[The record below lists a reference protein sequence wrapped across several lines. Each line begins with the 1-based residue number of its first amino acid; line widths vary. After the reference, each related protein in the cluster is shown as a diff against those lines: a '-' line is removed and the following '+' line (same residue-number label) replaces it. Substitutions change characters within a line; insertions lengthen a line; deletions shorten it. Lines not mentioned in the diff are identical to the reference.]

1 MKKLRQ
7 FSTLLFLALLP
18 LIAHGQSKV
27 KGAVIDYNTKKGI
40 GDCNVY
46 LSGTSK
52 GSFTNTK
59 GFFEITGVPDGIY
72 ELVFSHVNYKS
83 HVEIIEV
90 KGKDVSVKS
99 SLIVNPTSLNSVVVT
114 NEKDRATRRRAL
126 RKFKDFFF
134 GKQYLESNIFIQN
147 EDIIDLSK
155 EEDGIIKSKN
165 PYVLQIKNN
174 YLGYELEYY
183 VKEFLLSNGNN
194 MVLGFPR
201 FTAQNPENP
210 TQELMWMENRQRAYN
225 GSLRHFFAS
234 LLKGELKESGFEA
247 YLTRDDPEVLEDEK
261 ADYFKEKLEQRVLI
275 DSKDLPL
282 SITINDTEFE
292 NIKEINFSQIVEV
305 NYIKE
310 FGKVGGYQNSKFKMV
325 KDFVYV
331 YTNGVVVNPSA
342 IKLFGQWADEGTY
355 ELLPYDFVSNDTL
368 VLEDNAER
376 QRRLAQL
383 NKLAQEQPVEK
394 VYVHT
399 NRSDYYP
406 DETIWFKAYAVA
418 GPLHQPSPLSYN
430 IYVDLLDPDQ
440 KTLKQLMLISDQ
452 GFAHGSIELEKG
464 LKDGRYAL
472 QAYTQS
478 MKDGSPEYFFRK
490 EIRVNSI
497 RGATDDLRQAEDI
510 DLQFFPEGGHL
521 VGDIAGTVAFKAIDE
536 HGMPVTV
543 SGKVFNGADQQ
554 ISQIFTRHDGMG
566 TFPLTP
572 QVDQQYYVILDQSPK
587 KFDLPSVEING
598 VTLQLDNRSNEK
610 NLIITIKKNDRT
622 KAEDLFLIGH
632 ARSWLSYTSSVNF
645 EGNEAKIT
653 VPKTTFREGVNH
665 LTLFD
670 KKGNPLAERLFY
682 TRGQTTL
689 KVAIESDKESYK
701 ARELTKL
708 KIKVTDNDGAPVEG
722 NFSLT
727 AFNANRVFETS
738 PNDHIVSNLL
748 LNSDIKGYLHHP
760 AYYFESLSPA
770 KDRNLDLVMMTH
782 GWSRFSWQELESMV
796 ENPTEYD
803 YGQRIDISGRMLVE
817 GSKKPVKNGTVTYIN
832 NASQNPETLV
842 ATTDRKGEFVI
853 EDATP
858 FENLAFLLRGQT
870 SKKGK
875 SVEFQ
880 VDPEKRETLTIPLF
894 NEVTLQNPPETSEDD
909 LAFDPNEGGSLSG
922 SPTVTSFLAKDNKD
936 YLSTLQI
943 LETVVIEAEK
953 EEPKRL
959 SLYGAPSFSMDVT
972 DAVRSYTGTNVLK
985 FLKGRLPG
993 VLISDNDVAS
1003 TIEIR
1008 TLTMSTATVGDPGGE
1023 DIGGFPP
1030 LSNVINSNP
1039 DNPMLF
1045 LDNVPV
1051 TIEIIVGLPAS
1062 IIERVE
1068 VFKGPDAA
1076 AFGAN
1081 GVKGALMFFTK
1092 PGISAFNYIK
1102 TKGIQA
1108 FTVAGYHLAQDF
1120 YVPKYDASYQETGV
1134 PDYRIA
1140 IHWQPVIKTNEQGE
1154 AEVTFYNSDD
1164 LNTIKVLL
1172 EGISMDG
1179 VPGIGSYQYEVITR
1193 Q

>member
-7 FSTLLFLALLP
+7 LSTLFFLALLP
-18 LIAHGQSKV
+18 LMAHGQSKV
-27 KGAVIDYNTKKGI
+27 KGAVVDYNTKKGI

-52 GSFTNTK
+52 GSFTNAK
-59 GFFEITGVPDGIY
+59 GFFEITDVPDGIY
-72 ELVFSHVNYKS
+72 ELVFSHVTYKA

-90 KGKDVSVKS
+90 RGKDVSVRS

-134 GKQYLESNIFIQN
+134 GKQYLESNITIQN

-165 PYVLQIKNN
+165 PYVLQVKNN
-174 YLGYELEYY
+174 YLGYDLEYY

-194 MVLGFPR
+194 MVLGFPK
-201 FTAQNPENP
+201 FSTQNPENP
-210 TQELMWMENRQRAYN
+210 TQDLMWTENRQRAYN

-234 LLKGELKESGFEA
+234 LLKGELEESGFEA

-261 ADYFKEKLEQRVLI
+261 ADYFKEKLEQKVLI

-292 NIKEINFSQIVEV
+292 NIKKINFAQIVEV
-305 NYIKE
+305 NYTKE

-325 KDFVYV
+325 KDYMYV
-331 YTNGVVVNPSA
+331 YTNGVVINPSA

-418 GPLHQPSPLSYN
+418 GPLHQPSPLSHN

-440 KTLKQLMLISDQ
+440 KPLKQMMLISDQ
-452 GFAHGSIELEKG
+452 GFAHGSIELAKG
-464 LKDGRYAL
+464 LKDGKYVL

-478 MKDGSPEYFFRK
+478 MKDDSPEYFFRK
-490 EIRVNSI
+490 EITINSI
-497 RGATDDLRQAEDI
+497 RGATDDLQQAKDI
-510 DLQFFPEGGHL
+510 DLQFFPEGGHM
-521 VGDIAGTVAFKAIDE
+521 VDNIAGTVAFKAIDE
-536 HGMPVTV
+536 RGMPVTV

-572 QVDQQYYVILDQSPK
+572 EADQQYYVILDQLPK
-587 KFDLPSVEING
+587 KFDLPSVEMNG
-598 VTLQLDNRSNEK
+598 VTLQLDNRSNK
-610 NLIITIKKNDRT
+610 DNLIITVKKNDRT
-622 KAEDLFLIGH
+622 KTEDLFLIGH
-632 ARSWLSYTSSVNF
+632 ARSWLSYTASVNF
-645 EGNEAKIT
+645 DGNEAKIT

-670 KKGNPLAERLFY
+670 KKGKPLAERLFY
-682 TRGQTTL
+682 SRGNTTL
-689 KVAIESDKESYK
+689 RIGIESDKESYK

-708 KIKVTDNDGAPVEG
+708 KIKVTDDDGAPVQG

-727 AFNANRVFETS
+727 AFNTNRVFQTS

-760 AYYFESLSPA
+760 AYYFESVSA
-770 KDRNLDLVMMTH
+770 VKDRNLDLVMMTH
-782 GWSRFSWQELESMV
+782 GWTRFNWSELESLT
-796 ENPTEYD
+796 ENPVEPD
-803 YGQRIDISGRMLVE
+803 YGQRIDIRGRMLLE
-817 GSKKPVKNGTVTYIN
+817 GTKKPIKNGTVTYIN

-842 ATTDRKGEFVI
+842 ATTDRKGEFVL

-858 FENLAFLLRGQT
+858 FEGLAFLLRGQT

-875 SVEFQ
+875 SVEFE
-880 VDPEKRETLTIPLF
+880 VDPEKREIPTIPLF
-894 NEVTLQNPPETSEDD
+894 NEITLQNPPQASEEE
-909 LAFDPNEGGSLSG
+909 LAFDPNEGSGLGSI
-922 SPTVTSFLAKDNKD
+922 PAAVTFLAKDNKD

-943 LETVVIEAEK
+943 LETVVIEAKK
-953 EEPKRL
+953 EAPKRI
-959 SLYGAPSFSMDVT
+959 SVYGAPSLSMDV
-972 DAVRSYTGTNVLK
+972 ASVVRNYNGTNVLK

-993 VLISDNDVAS
+993 VLISDNDLAS

-1008 TLTMSTATVGDPGGE
+1008 SVSMNSAGLAPDANDADSPFQSLTS
-1023 DIGGFPP
+1023 
-1030 LSNVINSNP
+1030 VIDTNP
-1039 DNPMLF
+1039 DNPLLF

-1051 TIEIIVGLPAS
+1051 TLEVIIGLPAN
-1062 IIERVE
+1062 IVERVE
-1068 VFKGPDAA
+1068 VFKGPDAVV
-1076 AFGAN
+1076 FGSNGAN
-1081 GVKGALMFFTK
+1081 GAIMFFTK

-1102 TKGIQA
+1102 TNGIQA
-1108 FTVAGYHLAQDF
+1108 FTVEGYHLGQEF

-1154 AEVTFYNSDD
+1154 AEVNFYNSDD

-1179 VPGIGSYQYEVITR
+1179 IPGIGSYQYDVITR

>member
-1 MKKLRQ
+1 MKNLRQ
-7 FSTLLFLALLP
+7 LSTLLFLSLLP
-18 LIAHGQSKV
+18 LMAHGQSKV

-52 GSFTNTK
+52 GSFTNAK
-59 GFFEITGVPDGIY
+59 GFFEITDVPDGIY
-72 ELVFSHVNYKS
+72 ELVFSHVNYKP
-83 HVEIIEV
+83 HIEIIEV
-90 KGKDVSVKS
+90 RGKDVAIKS
-99 SLIVNPTSLNSVVVT
+99 SLIVNPTSLTSVVVT
-114 NEKDRATRRRAL
+114 NQKDRAARRRSL
-126 RKFKDFFF
+126 KRFKEFFF
-134 GKQYLESNIFIQN
+134 GKQYLESNISIKN

-165 PYVLQIKNN
+165 PYVLQVEND
-174 YLGYELEYY
+174 YLGYDLEYY
-183 VKEFLLSNGNN
+183 VKEFLLSSGNN
-194 MVLGFPR
+194 MVLGFPK
-201 FTAQNPENP
+201 FTAQDSENP
-210 TQELMWMENRQRAYN
+210 TKDLMWMENRQRAYN
-225 GSLRHFFAS
+225 GSLRHFFTA
-234 LLKGELKESGFEA
+234 LLKGELEESGFEA
-247 YLTRDDPEVLEDEK
+247 YLTRDDPEVLEDETSE
-261 ADYFKEKLEQRVLI
+261 YFKQKLEQRVLI
-275 DSKDLPL
+275 DSKNLPI
-282 SITINDTEFE
+282 SITVNDTDFE
-292 NIKEINFSQIVEV
+292 NIKEINFAQIVDV
-305 NYIKE
+305 NYTKE
-310 FGKVGGYQNSKFKMV
+310 FGRVGGYQNSKFKMV
-325 KDFVYV
+325 KDYVYV

-342 IKLFGQWADEGTY
+342 LKLFGQWADEGTY

-376 QRRLAQL
+376 QLRLTQL

-418 GPLHQPSPLSYN
+418 GPLHQPSPLSHN
-430 IYVDLLDPDQ
+430 IYVDLLNPDQ
-440 KTLKQLMLISDQ
+440 KVVKQLMLISDE

-464 LKDGRYAL
+464 LKDGKYVM

-490 EIRVNSI
+490 ELRVNSI
-497 RGATDDLRQAEDI
+497 RGLTDDVKPAQGI

-521 VGDIAGTVAFKAIDE
+521 IESVAGKVAFKATDQN
-536 HGMPVTV
+536 GMPVPV
-543 SGKVFNGADQQ
+543 NGKVFRATGEEVTRF
-554 ISQIFTRHDGMG
+554 FTRHDGMG

-572 QVDQQYYVILDQSPK
+572 GANQQYYVKLDQSPER
-587 KFDLPSVEING
+587 FDLPAVEVSG
-598 VTLQLDNRSNEK
+598 VTLQVDNLSQDE
-610 NLIITIKKNDRT
+610 NLTITVRKNDNT

-632 ARSWLSYTSSVNF
+632 ARSWLSYTSSVDF
-645 EGNEAKIT
+645 ENNEAKLT
-653 VPKTTFREGVNH
+653 VPKTAFREGINH

-682 TRGQTTL
+682 SRGKSTL
-689 KVAIESDKESYK
+689 NVAIEPDKESYK
-701 ARELTKL
+701 AREQTSL
-708 KIKVTDNDGAPVEG
+708 KIKVTDQDGVPVEG

-727 AFNANRVFETS
+727 AFNTDRVFYTS

-760 AYYFESLSPA
+760 AYYFEAISPV
-770 KDRNLDLVMMTH
+770 KDMNLDLVMMTH
-782 GWSRFSWQELESMV
+782 GWTRFNWSELESLV
-796 ENPTEYD
+796 ENPVEPD
-803 YGQRIDISGRMLVE
+803 YGQRIDIRGRMTVS
-817 GSKKPVKNGTVTYIN
+817 GNNRPIKNGTVTYIN

-842 ATTDRKGEFVI
+842 TTTDRKGEFVI

-858 FENLAFLLRGQT
+858 FEGLAFLLRGQT

-875 SVEFQ
+875 SVEFE
-880 VDPEKRETLTIPLF
+880 VDPEKKEIPTIPLF
-894 NEVTLQNPPETSEDD
+894 NEVTLQNPPSTTEDE
-909 LAFDPNEGGSLSG
+909 LAFDPDEGNGLSG
-922 SPTVTSFLAKDNKD
+922 SPTVSPFLAKDNKD

-959 SLYGAPSFSMDVT
+959 SIYGPPSFSMEVT
-972 DAVRSYTGTNVLK
+972 DAVRSYAGTNVLK

-1008 TLTMSTATVGDPGGE
+1008 TVTMSTATLGDGE
-1023 DIGGFPP
+1023 DTGGFLP
-1030 LSNVINSNP
+1030 LSSVINSNP

-1051 TIEIIVGLPAS
+1051 TIEIIAGLPAS

-1068 VFKGPDAA
+1068 VFKGPDAV

-1081 GVKGALMFFTK
+1081 GVKGAMMFFTK
-1092 PGISAFNYIK
+1092 PGVSAFGYIK

-1108 FTVAGYHLAQDF
+1108 FTVDGYHVSKDF

-1140 IHWQPVIKTNEQGE
+1140 IHWQPVVKTNEEGE
-1154 AEVTFYNSDD
+1154 AIVTFYNSDD
-1164 LNTIKVLL
+1164 RNTIKVLL
-1172 EGISMDG
+1172 EGISLDG
-1179 VPGIGSYQYEVITR
+1179 TPGIGSHEYQVINR

>member
-1 MKKLRQ
+1 MNYLRQ
-7 FSTLLFLALLP
+7 LSTLLFLSLLP
-18 LIAHGQSKV
+18 LMAHSQSKV
-27 KGAVIDYNTKKGI
+27 KGAVIDYNTQKGI

-46 LSGTSK
+46 ISGTSK
-52 GSFTNTK
+52 GSFTNAK
-59 GFFEITGVPDGIY
+59 GFFEIDDVPDGIY
-72 ELVFSHVNYKS
+72 ELVFSHVNYKA

-90 KGKDVSVKS
+90 KGKDVSIKT
-99 SLIVNPTSLNSVVVT
+99 SLIVNPTSLSSVVVT
-114 NEKDRATRRRAL
+114 NEKDRAARRRAL
-126 RKFKDFFF
+126 KKFKDFFF
-134 GKQYLESNIFIQN
+134 GKQYLEANIQIKN

-165 PYVLQIKNN
+165 PYVLRVENN
-174 YLGYELEYY
+174 YLGYDLEYY
-183 VKEFLLSNGNN
+183 VKEFLLSSGNN
-194 MVLGFPR
+194 MVLGFPK
-201 FTAQNPENP
+201 FNAKDSQNP
-210 TQELMWMENRQRAYN
+210 TQDLNWMENRQRAYN
-225 GSLRHFFAS
+225 GSLRHFFAA
-234 LLKGELKESGFEA
+234 LLSGKLEESGFEA
-247 YLTRDDPEVLEDEK
+247 FLTRDDPEVLEDENVE
-261 ADYFKEKLEQRVLI
+261 YFKEKLEQKVLI
-275 DSKDLPL
+275 DSKHLPL

-292 NIKEINFSQIVEV
+292 NIKEINFAQIVEV
-305 NYIKE
+305 NYTKE

-325 KDFVYV
+325 KDYIYV

-376 QRRLAQL
+376 QKRLAQL
-383 NKLAQEQPVEK
+383 NKLAEEQPIEK

-418 GPLHQPSPLSYN
+418 GPLHQPSPLSHN

-440 KTLKQLMLISDQ
+440 KVLKQLMLINDQ
-452 GFAHGSIELEKG
+452 GFAHGSIELAKT
-464 LKDGRYAL
+464 LKEGKYVL

-478 MKDGSPEYFFRK
+478 MKGENPEYFFRK
-490 EIRVNSI
+490 EIKVNSV
-497 RGATDDLRQAEDI
+497 RGATDEIQKAEDI

-521 VGDIAGTVAFKAIDE
+521 VETVSSTVAFKAIDE
-536 HGMPVTV
+536 HGMPVAV
-543 SGKVFNGADQQ
+543 NGRVFKATGQEVTRLFA
-554 ISQIFTRHDGMG
+554 RHDGMG

-572 QVDQQYYVILDQSPK
+572 APGEQYYVQLQSGE
-587 KFDLPSVEING
+587 KFELPIAEPSG
-598 VTLQLDNRSNEK
+598 VTLEVDNISSEENMT
-610 NLIITIKKNDRT
+610 ITVKKNDRT

-632 ARSWLSYTSSVNF
+632 ARGWLNYTASVDF
-645 EGNEAKIT
+645 QGNEARIT
-653 VPKTTFREGVNH
+653 VPKSTFRGGINH

-670 KKGNPLAERLFY
+670 KKGNPLSERLFY
-682 TRGQTTL
+682 SRGESTL
-689 KVAIESDKESYK
+689 NIAMETDKESYK
-701 ARELTKL
+701 AREMTTL
-708 KIKVTDNDGAPVEG
+708 KIKVTDQGGAPVEG

-727 AFNANRVFETS
+727 AFNTDRVFYTDA
-738 PNDHIVSNLL
+738 NDNIISNLL

-760 AYYFESLSPA
+760 AYYFESVSAA

-782 GWSRFSWQELESMV
+782 GWSRFSWEELESMI

-803 YGQRIDISGRMLVE
+803 YGQRIDIRGRMLVE
-817 GSKKPVKNGTVTYIN
+817 GSKKPIKNGSVTYIN

-880 VDPEKRETLTIPLF
+880 VDPEKREIPTIPLF
-894 NEVTLQNPPETSEDD
+894 NEVTLQNPPEASEDD
-909 LAFDPNEGGSLSG
+909 LAFDPNEGGTLSG
-922 SPTVTSFLAKDNKD
+922 SPTVTPFLAKDNKD

-943 LETVVIEAEK
+943 LETVVVEAEK

-959 SLYGAPSFSMDVT
+959 SLYGAPSLSMDV
-972 DAVRSYTGTNVLK
+972 ASVVKNYNGTNVLK
-985 FLKGRLPG
+985 FIKGRLPG
-993 VLISDNDVAS
+993 VLITDNDLAS

-1008 TLTMSTATVGDPGGE
+1008 SVSTNTASLAPDPGADG
-1023 DIGGFPP
+1023 DSGFQP
-1030 LSNVINSNP
+1030 LTSIIDANP
-1039 DNPMLF
+1039 DNPLLF

-1051 TIEIIVGLPAS
+1051 TLQVIVSLPAN

-1068 VFKGPDAA
+1068 VFKGPDAV
-1076 AFGAN
+1076 AFGSNGAN
-1081 GVKGALMFFTK
+1081 GAIMFFTK
-1092 PGISAFNYIK
+1092 PGISALNYIK

-1108 FTVAGYHLAQDF
+1108 FTVDGYHVPKDF

-1140 IHWQPVIKTNEQGE
+1140 IHWEPIVKTNKEGE
-1154 AEVTFYNSDD
+1154 AVIAFYNSDD
-1164 LNTIKVLL
+1164 LNTIKVVL
-1172 EGISMDG
+1172 EGISLDG
-1179 VPGIGSYQYEVITR
+1179 LPGVGSYQYQVINR